1 MEDIK
6 DRIKELRKYFG
17 LTQEDF
23 SRKLGLAR
31 NSIASYE
38 TGRREPTNAVIVSI
52 CREFDINET
61 WLRTGD
67 GEMTNEIDEDF
78 ITLSAKIEKTG
89 DDYIKE
95 LTKMLWSFDVEEL
108 KVIRKIIKS
117 IKNNPNL

>member
-1 MEDIK
+1 M
-6 DRIKELRKYFG
+6 RKYFG